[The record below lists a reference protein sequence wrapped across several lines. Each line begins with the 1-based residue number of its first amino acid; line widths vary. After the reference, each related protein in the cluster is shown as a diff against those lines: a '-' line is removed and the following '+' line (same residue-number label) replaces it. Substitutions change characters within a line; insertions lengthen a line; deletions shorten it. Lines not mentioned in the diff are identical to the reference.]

1 MAKPR
6 ALRRR
11 IRSVESTRKIT
22 RTMEMVS
29 TSKLKRAQDRV
40 VAARPYARALRDV
53 IEDLLSPE
61 LAERFPLMRRPK
73 PPEHGGPRR
82 AALLLV
88 TSNRG
93 LAGGFNANLIRAAR
107 GREAELTEAGYDAD
121 LFVVGK
127 KGVNYFR
134 FVKRPVAL
142 GRIDVGDRPTAQ
154 HALELV
160 RPLIAAYE
168 AGTLAS
174 LDIVFAHFKSAL
186 STPPQVQRILPVEAA
201 ATERTSGPADQRTSG
216 PADQRTHRGA
226 AADGRAE
233 PAKPRRAPT
242 YLIRPSA
249 DALVGALLPLYV
261 QNQVYKALV
270 ETAASEHGARR
281 TAMKNA
287 TDAAGDMLELLKR
300 SYNRARQ
307 GQITQELSEIV
318 GGAEAL
324 RG

>member
-1 MAKPR
+1 
-6 ALRRR
+6 
-11 IRSVESTRKIT
+11 
-22 RTMEMVS
+22 MEMVS

-40 VAARPYARALRDV
+40 VAARPYARALRGV

-107 GREAELTEAGYDAD
+107 GRETELAAAGYDAD

-186 STPPQVQRILPVEAA
+186 STPPQVQRILPVEAGTGA
-201 ATERTSGPADQRTSG
+201 QGHGGTGVPG
-216 PADQRTHRGA
+216 HRGA

-324 RG
+324 KG